1 MFLSAVWTLTLM
13 APIHCRGSI
22 DVQVMLNIFDGLRV
36 NFEHFSIFGVNYSF
50 NIPGQNCLPPLTF
63 YFMSES
69 KHGVPLLINLLLCSD
84 TWFLSL
90 PRVIT
95 NHGQEKLN
103 SDVFIYQSDVE
114 RVLLSLR
121 EPTALN
127 SRLKDSVLFQDAI
140 NTLDLPQCYFDIYIF
155 FHY

>member
-1 MFLSAVWTLTLM
+1 
-13 APIHCRGSI
+13 
-22 DVQVMLNIFDGLRV
+22 
-36 NFEHFSIFGVNYSF
+36 
-50 NIPGQNCLPPLTF
+50 
-63 YFMSES
+63 MSES
-69 KHGVPLLINLLLCSD
+69 KHGGPLLINLLLCSD

-114 RVLLSLR
+114 RVLPSLK

-140 NTLDLPQCYFDIYIF
+140 NTLDLPQCYFDIYIVF
-155 FHY
+155 ITDSQCVSVLNYKLIISCDHSLKLLQVVLLVFYNINMF